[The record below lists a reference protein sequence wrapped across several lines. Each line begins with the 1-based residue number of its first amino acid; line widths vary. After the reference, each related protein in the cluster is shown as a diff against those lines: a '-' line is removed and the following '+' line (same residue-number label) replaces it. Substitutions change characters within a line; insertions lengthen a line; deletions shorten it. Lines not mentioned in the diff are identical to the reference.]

1 MTNWVITMNY
11 KNVKSVFGDNLWKYV
26 EFASWFNWYPD
37 LFLDL
42 VSPDKG
48 GIKLHPDQRV
58 YLRAIMRFVS
68 VYGVFPR
75 GWSKTFCE
83 VLAMFLV
90 GMRFPDI
97 ELCLSAQTKEN
108 AAELLKDKYN
118 EIIKYYPMLQNE
130 VKLARFS
137 KNDAEIILHSGA
149 RIDILANAQ
158 SSKGQRRKRI
168 NIEESALLNNALFD
182 DVLKPIV
189 EVSRYTIGNLAVV
202 NPEELNQQINF
213 FTTSGFR
220 GSDEYQRSIRMLDG
234 MENLSGEFV
243 IGSSWFLASW
253 FGRGSTK
260 SQIMTKKR
268 DMTYISFAQ
277 NYESRWVGSSDN
289 ALVDINKFMSCRTLL
304 TPRINYNKYDDEYY
318 LAVDVARSQKTNNNQ
333 STIVVGHVLR
343 NKDSNR
349 IRSIEIPN
357 IIHIPNTYNFTA
369 QANIVKKTKLD
380 FNARVVICDGN
391 GLGAGLIDQMLK
403 DAYDPVTGDYLGCWD
418 TINTT
423 NEPESKDAEKCL
435 FDLKAQG
442 IQNKVIT
449 DFIDVVDSG
458 LLKLLCKKQDGDF
471 TPKDR
476 MDPELNILPFVQTD
490 LLFEETANLKI
501 KYNANNSMSV
511 ERVVAKMDKDR
522 FSALSYLIYYIMEY
536 CSFVR
541 KEIEAPKH
549 LLSLARRPSISSI
562 YK

>member
-1 MTNWVITMNY
+1 M
-11 KNVKSVFGDNLWKYV
+11 KSRSVKSIFGDNLQKYI

-42 VSPDKG
+42 IAPEKG

-68 VYGVFPR
+68 IYGVFPR

-83 VLAMFLV
+83 VLAMVLV

-97 ELCLSAQTKEN
+97 TLCLSAQTKEN
-108 AAELLKDKYN
+108 AAELLRDKYH
-118 EIIKYYPMLQNE
+118 EIIKYYPMLENE
-130 VKLARFS
+130 VADTKFQ

-189 EVSRYTIGNLAVV
+189 EVSRYTIGDLAVV

-260 SQIMTKKR
+260 SQIMEKKR

-277 NYESRWVGSSDN
+277 NYESKWVGSSDN
-289 ALVDINKFMSCRTLL
+289 ALVDINKFMDCRTLV

-318 LAVDVARSQKTNNNQ
+318 LGVDVARSQKTTNNQ
-333 STIVVGHVLR
+333 STIAVGRVVR
-343 NKDSNR
+343 NKDTNR
-349 IRSIEIPN
+349 IRAIEIPN
-357 IIHIPNTYNFTA
+357 MIHIPNTYNFTA
-369 QANIVKKTKLD
+369 QANIVKKTKID
-380 FNARVVICDGN
+380 FNAKVVVLDSN
-391 GLGAGLIDQMLK
+391 GLGVGLSDCLLK
-403 DAYDPVTGDYLGCWD
+403 DAYDPITGDYLGCWD

-423 NEPESKDAEKCL
+423 SEPESKDAEKCL

-442 IQNKVIT
+442 IQSKIIT

-458 LLKLLCKKQDGDF
+458 LLKLLVKKQDTDF

-476 MDPELNILPFVQTD
+476 LEAEIRMLPFIQTD

-501 KYNANNSMSV
+501 KYNNNNSLSI
-511 ERVVAKMDKDR
+511 ERVVKKMDKDR

-541 KEIEAPKH
+541 QKIEAPKH
-549 LLSLARRPSISSI
+549 TLALARKPSISSI